1 MTSKLQTKSARCTA
15 TTLMWIIAV
24 SCSLHQANAQTSITL
39 LQSNICAITNCPFA
53 PPVLKSLDSA
63 SVVSPGGQ
71 VVLQGAR
78 FNSADGTAGQ
88 IVLKIGTKFP
98 MQVIHLGGGQVISYH
113 QPYIERQLTNL
124 KWADSHVFG
133 QIPSDISGVM
143 DGPATLEVW
152 RSDGSKSAPLTV
164 HFTAARDLE
173 VLPISDIT
181 VKSCAAT
188 ADANLCNKWS
198 DSSQLVIPKTAGF
211 FPTFSIFSEHV
222 LFIPNMTDWPVKG
235 DDTYSFEV
243 KNGWALDNSYQF
255 ENGYWHNSVCPKGDF
270 LNEHFNNEKPPSA
283 PTAADVVIPWTA
295 GCDLKYSIA
304 LHISGPVGV
313 PWK

>member
-1 MTSKLQTKSARCTA
+1 
-15 TTLMWIIAV
+15 
-24 SCSLHQANAQTSITL
+24 
-39 LQSNICAITNCPFA
+39 
-53 PPVLKSLDSA
+53 
-63 SVVSPGGQ
+63 
-71 VVLQGAR
+71 
-78 FNSADGTAGQ
+78 
-88 IVLKIGTKFP
+88 
-98 MQVIHLGGGQVISYH
+98 
-113 QPYIERQLTNL
+113 
-124 KWADSHVFG
+124 
-133 QIPSDISGVM
+133 M
-143 DGPATLEVW
+143 DGPATFEVW
-152 RSDGSKSAPLTV
+152 RSDGTKSAHLTV

>member
-1 MTSKLQTKSARCTA
+1 MTSKLRATMARCAAIT
-15 TTLMWIIAV
+15 MWAIAMTW
-24 SCSLHQANAQTSITL
+24 SLHQANGQINIT
-39 LQSNICAITNCPFA
+39 QFQANICAITNCPFA

-78 FNSADGTAGQ
+78 FNSADGTPGQ
-88 IVLKIGTKFP
+88 IVLKIGNKFP
-98 MQVIHLGGGQVISYH
+98 MQVIHFGGPQVIAYH
-113 QPYIERQLTNL
+113 QPYVERQLTNL
-124 KWADSHVFG
+124 KWADSHIFG

-173 VLPISDIT
+173 VLPMGDVT
-181 VKSCAAT
+181 VKSCVAT
-188 ADANLCNKWS
+188 ADGNLCNKWS
-198 DSSQLVIPKTAGF
+198 DSSQLVIPKTAGY

-222 LFIPNMTDWPVKG
+222 MFIPKTSDWQVYG
-235 DDTYSFEV
+235 NDTYSFDLT
-243 KNGWALDNSYQF
+243 NGWALDESYQF
-255 ENGYWHNSVCPKGDF
+255 ENGYWSNVACPKTD
-270 LNEHFNNEKPPSA
+270 LMDEHFTNSKPPSK
-283 PTAADVVIPWTA
+283 PTTSDLFISWYL